1 MKDDVKFLPPAVIGD
16 GDLVPNGLVG
26 GRNDALF
33 HIGMVSEM
41 TEVAG
46 VSIKQDIGIP
56 IVDLEDLLDQVA
68 GVYADPA
75 GFVIGPEHHANSHL

>member
-33 HIGMVSEM
+33 HIGTVSEV

-46 VSIKQDIGIP
+46 V
-56 IVDLEDLLDQVA
+56 
-68 GVYADPA
+68 
-75 GFVIGPEHHANSHL
+75 